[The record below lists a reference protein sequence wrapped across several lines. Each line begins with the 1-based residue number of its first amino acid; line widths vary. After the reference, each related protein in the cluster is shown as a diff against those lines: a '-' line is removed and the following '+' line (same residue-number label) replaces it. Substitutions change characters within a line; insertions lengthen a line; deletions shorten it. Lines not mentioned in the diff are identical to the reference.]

1 MNKDLSCQQ
10 VSALL
15 NFYIED
21 KLNPR
26 LKEYINLH
34 IENCPNCRKKIEEL
48 RKILSKYKNREHKL
62 KEVENNS
69 VKNLSEDSRH
79 KLSAYIDNELNQE
92 ENIKIKKMTI
102 SNPNVRK
109 ELETMYNFR
118 NAIHSAYEK
127 TKNDNKYDYS
137 KTIISQIQ
145 NTKDYSTNYFYKLA
159 TIFVMLLTAIIAGFI
174 YLYF

>member
-1 MNKDLSCQQ
+1 MNKELSCQQ
-10 VSALL
+10 VAALI

-26 LKEYINLH
+26 LKEYVNLH
-34 IENCPNCRKKIEEL
+34 IEKCPKCRKKIEEL
-48 RKILSKYKNREHKL
+48 RKILSKYKKRKEQKINNNTTYNLPEESKL
-62 KEVENNS
+62 K
-69 VKNLSEDSRH
+69 LSE
-79 KLSAYIDNELNQE
+79 YIDNELNTD

-102 SNPNVRK
+102 SNPNARK

-127 TKNDNKYDYS
+127 TKNDNKFDYS
-137 KTIISQIQ
+137 KAIISQIQ
-145 NTKDYSTNYFYKLA
+145 DTKDYTTNYFYKLA
-159 TIFVMLLTAIIAGFI
+159 TIFVMLITAIIAGFI